1 MNEQMQETQEKKAG
15 KKFYQ
20 KWWFWLIVVICGI
33 VIISVNS
40 GEESSEDTEKNTSQ
54 NVSTEAPSE
63 IAQPS
68 VEDYKNSCNSY
79 SYQELARNPDTYKK
93 KNIVI
98 RGEVVQVIEDG
109 KKVKLRVYMD
119 SVFDDTIYVFYT
131 LKNGEG
137 RILEGDVLDIYGTFE
152 GLISYETV
160 LGAKVTV
167 PSVNAKYIEQIS

>member
-1 MNEQMQETQEKKAG
+1 MNDQMQETQEQKQE

-20 KWWFWLIVVICGI
+20 KWWFWLIIVICGAI
-33 VIISVNS
+33 IISLSS
-40 GEESSEDTEKNTSQ
+40 GEESSEDTEKNTSE
-54 NVSTEAPSE
+54 NISTEAPSE
-63 IAQPS
+63 ISQTS
-68 VEDYKNSCNSY
+68 IEDYKASCNSY
-79 SYQELARNPDTYKK
+79 SYDDLARNPDAYKK
-93 KNIVI
+93 KNIVL

-109 KKVKLRVYMD
+109 KKVELRVYMD
-119 SVFDDTIYVFYT
+119 SEFDDTIYVFYT